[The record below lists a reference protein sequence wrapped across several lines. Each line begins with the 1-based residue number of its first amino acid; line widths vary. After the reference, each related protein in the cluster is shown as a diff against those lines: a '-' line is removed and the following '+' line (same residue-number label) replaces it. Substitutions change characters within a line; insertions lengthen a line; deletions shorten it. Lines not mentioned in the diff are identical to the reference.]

1 MKTTYFGT
9 VAITYFLLLSGYLP
23 SSIAADDSLPLEMQG
38 GQSEDQLDSAAAMAK
53 ALQNPLASISALAT
67 DNDIGFGLGGGDT
80 GYSFQLM
87 PVYAIDFPDA
97 GFTFIPRAVIP
108 FAGVPGGADL
118 PRLGEQRPISEEL
131 HWGVGDIT
139 TQFFFAPHSDAAWK
153 WGIGPQ
159 VSWKTRTDD
168 FVGGPGW
175 GAGLAGIVTGSI
187 TENVS
192 FAGLVGNHWG
202 FDGGFNSMS
211 IQPAVFYNVPSL
223 PGVYLGYNGT
233 IAADWQAS
241 SGNTWVVPLGGVVGR
256 TFDLGGGHGLDVNFG
271 AYSYLVKPDGGPD
284 WSIKFGLTLL
294 FPR

>member
-1 MKTTYFGT
+1 MGLSLSPLRGADSIDPA
-9 VAITYFLLLSGYLP
+9 AIL
-23 SSIAADDSLPLEMQG
+23 G
-38 GQSEDQLDSAAAMAK
+38 GQSAVHMDSAEEMAK
-53 ALQNPLASISALAT
+53 ALQNPLAAISALMT
-67 DNDIGFGLGGGDT
+67 DNDIGFGLGNGDT
-80 GYSFQLM
+80 GYSFQIQ

-108 FAGVPGGADL
+108 FSGVPGEADL
-118 PRLGEQRPISEEL
+118 PRLGDQRPPSTDL
-131 HWGVGDIT
+131 HWGIGDIM
-139 TQFFFAPHSDAAWK
+139 TQFFFVPHSGAAWK

-159 VSWKTRTDD
+159 ISWKTRTDD

-175 GAGLAGIVTGSI
+175 GTGLTGIVTGPLS
-187 TENVS
+187 ENIF

-211 IQPAVFYNVPSL
+211 IQPSIFYNVPSL

-256 TFDLGGGHGLDVNFG
+256 TFDFGDGHGLDVN
-271 AYSYLVKPDGGPD
+271 V
-284 WSIKFGLTLL
+284 
-294 FPR
+294 